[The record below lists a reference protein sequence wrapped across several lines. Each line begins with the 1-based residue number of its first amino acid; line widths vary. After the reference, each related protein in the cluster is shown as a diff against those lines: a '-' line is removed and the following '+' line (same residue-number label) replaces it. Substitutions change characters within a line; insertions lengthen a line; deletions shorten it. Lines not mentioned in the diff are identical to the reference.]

1 MWKLP
6 KFFIYN
12 MPRSRNSSNF
22 GLLEK
27 LEYSPDCHSGDHGF
41 KSRIDRNQK
50 LVRGIKMKVLK
61 KIFLFIKK
69 AFLLLT
75 EESPKD
81 RNCLNCGW
89 RNSKDR
95 YACKLCSPTDLSE
108 WIP

>member
-1 MWKLP
+1 
-6 KFFIYN
+6 
-12 MPRSRNSSNF
+12 
-22 GLLEK
+22 
-27 LEYSPDCHSGDHGF
+27 
-41 KSRIDRNQK
+41 
-50 LVRGIKMKVLK
+50 MKVLK

-75 EESPKD
+75 EENPKD